1 MTHSYTHLDLR
12 LPIGGLFTTLGGVL
26 GGFGL
31 VTGGDPARY
40 VKSGGVNLNLW
51 WGAVLLVTG
60 LLFLVAARRRGS
72 GAPSA

>member
-1 MTHSYTHLDLR
+1 MSNADAHLDLR

-31 VTGGDPARY
+31 LTDGDASRY
-40 VKSGGVNLNLW
+40 LKSGGINLNLW
-51 WGAVLLVTG
+51 WGAALLVTG
-60 LLFLVAARRRGS
+60 CLFLIAARRRGS